1 MKLSVPLGV
10 NNIMVLPTWTICSP
24 QIFFPK
30 IPFFSL
36 LSSLHDNSYKTVW
49 LLWHCERPWKLA
61 TAKGRCLT
69 LRASNWHTKKIYIS
83 IQIKHFY
90 DVYKHNIF
98 IKLFMNVWCFC
109 PEDLFYVQNESCR
122 DFLKHIFSKYM
133 CQTNWRW
140 LHCAMWHLSFVSVCV
155 CVHMCEVFSLF
166 LTCASANLPPILFP
180 TSLEK
185 AASFTTGPISWF
197 TASHALSLVFS
208 MQNAALLPMEIR
220 NSQ

>member
-30 IPFFSL
+30 IPFFPL

-49 LLWHCERPWKLA
+49 LLWHCERPWKLS

-69 LRASNWHTKKIYIS
+69 LRTSNWHTKKIYSS
-83 IQIKHFY
+83 IQIKHLY

-98 IKLFMNVWCFC
+98 IILFMNVWCFC

-122 DFLKHIFSKYM
+122 DFLKQHSVNICARQIEGGFIVQCGICLLCQCVFVCICVSFFSFFNVRISKPPS
-133 CQTNWRW
+133 NP
-140 LHCAMWHLSFVSVCV
+140 LPHLFGESCFF
-155 CVHMCEVFSLF
+155 HHR
-166 LTCASANLPPILFP
+166 ANFMVYCLPC
-180 TSLEK
+180 S
-185 AASFTTGPISWF
+185 
-197 TASHALSLVFS
+197 LSLVFS